1 MHVSDL
7 PQGCAPVLV
16 SPNPS
21 CPAGHN
27 SKLAFMAAGQF
38 WAANEGL
45 GSKYTVKIAKIKRFI
60 SASIFTIVQTKNIT
74 SATGVNRCAAII
86 R

>member
-7 PQGCAPVLV
+7 PQGCVPVLV

-27 SKLAFMAAGQF
+27 SKLAFAAVAGQF
-38 WAANEGL
+38 WAANEGPDRKKM
-45 GSKYTVKIAKIKRFI
+45 GKIAKIKGFMV
-60 SASIFTIVQTKNIT
+60 ASVFTLYKQKI
-74 SATGVNRCAAII
+74 
-86 R
+86 